1 MIMKKKK
8 DRTMSTT
15 KVTSKELSKSDNMDK
30 PFTNIKTHDELL
42 AALYW
47 CYDVFERANMLFFCV
62 YDTAKAIKANEN
74 LHGDH
79 IDIGVRKLE
88 WVSGGKPILDAYMDQ
103 QRIKTV
109 DNDDNTVK
117 YEYGGVPVIVH
128 IYEDDECLNNPDTV
142 MYFME
147 DFKLPNPYER
157 FERIYG

>member
-1 MIMKKKK
+1 MKKKDK
-8 DRTMSTT
+8 IMKASQA
-15 KVTSKELSKSDNMDK
+15 TSKPVDMDK
-30 PFTNIKTHDELL
+30 PMLNIKTHDELL

-47 CYDVFERANMLFFCV
+47 CYDVFARANVLFFVV
-62 YDTAKAIKANEN
+62 YDAAKAIKKNEL

-103 QRIKTV
+103 QRIEIQETSP
-109 DNDDNTVK
+109 NTIK
-117 YEYGGVPVIVH
+117 YEYEGVPVIVH
-128 IYEDDECLNNPDTV
+128 VYEDDECLNNPDTV